1 MIAWLQAL
9 KNMENLMH
17 KNDSKMASM
26 QISSKKKWWIMALF
40 STHPDLD
47 DRIKALEN
55 LRV

>member
-1 MIAWLQAL
+1 MQNIASS
-9 KNMENLMH
+9 
-17 KNDSKMASM
+17 DSGNMASM
-26 QISSKKKWWIMALF
+26 QISTKKRWWIMALF